1 MIEKMITALLSIL
14 LTLFLGFLSGKLKNF
29 KEEDS
34 SIFIHF
40 VMLYALPI
48 TLFTGI
54 LSLSPKAIL
63 SQGLLSLALTLI
75 LLIPFVLVF
84 IISHYLLKRDS
95 GVAILE
101 AIAIGAPAISFM
113 GVAILDYLFGNLG
126 NIPIAEGAILIN
138 LIMLPITIFILN
150 MGKASATKESREKII
165 VKQFVNSLKQPVV
178 WAPFLALSL
187 TFFDIQLPKVFVDS
201 LNLVGKTTAGLG
213 IFAIGIAL
221 YAYKISISLPVL
233 IAVISRNIII
243 PGIAFL
249 VLPLLGLKNETFDI
263 VIATSAIPSASI
275 CVILAVEYSVAQKEM
290 ASIVLF
296 STILSM
302 ATMAFYLSLV

>member
-29 KEEDS
+29 QEKDS
-34 SIFIHF
+34 SVFIHF

-63 SQGLLSLALTLI
+63 SQGTLTLALI
-75 LLIPFVLVF
+75 LGLLLPFVLAF
-84 IISHYLLKRDS
+84 IVSRYMLKREAA
-95 GVAILE
+95 VAILE

-126 NIPIAEGAILIN
+126 NVPIAEGAILIN
-138 LIMLPITIFILN
+138 LVMLPVTIFVLN
-150 MGKASATKESREKII
+150 MGKADTSGDSKGKII
-165 VKQFVNSLKQPVV
+165 VKQFINSLKQPVV
-178 WAPFLALSL
+178 WAPFLALVL
-187 TFFDIQLPKVFVDS
+187 VLCDISLPKMLVDS
-201 LNLVGKTTAGLG
+201 LNLVGKTTAGVG
-213 IFAIGIAL
+213 IFAIGVAL
-221 YAYKISISLPVL
+221 YAYKISISLPVVVT
-233 IAVISRNIII
+233 VITRNIVI
-243 PGIAFL
+243 PGLAFL
-249 VLPLLGLKNETFDI
+249 LLPFLGLTKETFDI
-263 VIATSAIPSASI
+263 AIATLAIPSASI

-296 STILSM
+296 STVSSII
-302 ATMAFYLSLV
+302 TMAFYLYLV